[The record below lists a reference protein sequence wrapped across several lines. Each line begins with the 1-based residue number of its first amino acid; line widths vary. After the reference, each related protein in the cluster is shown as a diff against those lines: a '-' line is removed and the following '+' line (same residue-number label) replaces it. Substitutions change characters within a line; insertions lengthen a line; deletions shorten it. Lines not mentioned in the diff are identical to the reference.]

1 MFELYVQV
9 VQTGNTNQTE
19 TTYEADGINGW
30 YDITATKLGDGL
42 ILTMLDTTVRKHAEH
57 ELSRRTEQLQTT
69 LDVSMNS
76 ILSMT
81 AIRNGQPTTEFPKG
95 KIVDF
100 RMTMANEAVVQS
112 LGYTPEELIGVELLT
127 LFPGNVESGLF
138 DVYARVTENGN
149 PERVIQY
156 YTDDK
161 GLDGWFDVQAV
172 KQGEDGVVLTFM
184 NVIKTP

>member
-1 MFELYVQV
+1 
-9 VQTGNTNQTE
+9 
-19 TTYEADGINGW
+19 
-30 YDITATKLGDGL
+30 
-42 ILTMLDTTVRKHAEH
+42 MLDTTVRKHAEH

-184 NVIKTP
+184 NVTESKRHEK

>member
-1 MFELYVQV
+1 
-9 VQTGNTNQTE
+9 
-19 TTYEADGINGW
+19 
-30 YDITATKLGDGL
+30 
-42 ILTMLDTTVRKHAEH
+42 
-57 ELSRRTEQLQTT
+57 
-69 LDVSMNS
+69 
-76 ILSMT
+76 
-81 AIRNGQPTTEFPKG
+81 
-95 KIVDF
+95 
-100 RMTMANEAVVQS
+100 MTMANEAVVQS

-184 NVIKTP
+184 NVTESKRHEK